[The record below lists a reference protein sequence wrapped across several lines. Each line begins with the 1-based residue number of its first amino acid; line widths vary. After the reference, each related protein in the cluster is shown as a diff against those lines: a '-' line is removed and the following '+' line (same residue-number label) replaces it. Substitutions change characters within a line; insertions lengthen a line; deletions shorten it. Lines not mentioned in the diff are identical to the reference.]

1 MMILNLYYD
10 NFRFTKYLILLEIYI
25 MTYSLNSTLLL
36 TILLAIGLFFFLRA
50 SSKDRTTVVEI
61 TSSQKPLEVLNVMY
75 EWLDLRGWNQ
85 IGGDF
90 DQRILIFKGQ
100 VVSSR
105 FLAIFLSLLGGFGSC
120 ALGLVIIQ
128 IYPTL
133 GWWPILL
140 GFIGGPLSGMIYF
153 KKSAREEKFELK
165 LLSNEDSEEMTLIR
179 LRAHRDELIS
189 LENELSDRLEL
200 KSDGSL
206 FKTPI

>member
-1 MMILNLYYD
+1 
-10 NFRFTKYLILLEIYI
+10 
-25 MTYSLNSTLLL
+25 MTYSLNSTLFL

-61 TSSQKPLEVLNVMY
+61 TSAKEPLEVLKVIY
-75 EWLDLRGWNQ
+75 EWLNLRGWKQ
-85 IGGDF
+85 TGGDF
-90 DQRILIFKGQ
+90 DQRTLTFKGQ
-100 VVSSR
+100 VVSSKL
-105 FLAIFLSLLGGFGSC
+105 LAIFLSLLGGFGSC

-140 GFIGGPLSGMIYF
+140 GLIGGPLSGIIYF
-153 KKSAREEKFELK
+153 KKSAREEKFELRLINK
-165 LLSNEDSEEMTLIR
+165 NENDSTFMR

-189 LENELSDRLEL
+189 LENELGEKLQL

>member
-1 MMILNLYYD
+1 MPD
-10 NFRFTKYLILLEIYI
+10 
-25 MTYSLNSTLLL
+25 SLNSTLLL

-61 TSSQKPLEVLNVMY
+61 TSSKKPIEVLKVIY
-75 EWLDLRGWNQ
+75 DWLNLRGWKQ
-85 IGGDF
+85 SGGDF

-100 VVSSR
+100 VVSSKL
-105 FLAIFLSLLGGFGSC
+105 LAVFLSLLGGLGSC

-128 IYPTL
+128 IYPYL

-140 GFIGGPLSGMIYF
+140 GLIGGPLSGTIYS
-153 KKSAREEKFELK
+153 KQSAREEKFELR
-165 LLSNEDSEEMTLIR
+165 LVSSDDSEEITLMR

>member
-1 MMILNLYYD
+1 
-10 NFRFTKYLILLEIYI
+10 

-36 TILLAIGLFFFLRA
+36 TILLSIGLFFFLRA

-61 TSSQKPLEVLNVMY
+61 SSSQKPIEVLNVMY
-75 EWLDLRGWNQ
+75 EWLDLRGWKQ

-90 DQRILIFKGQ
+90 DQKILIFKGQ
-100 VVSSR
+100 VVSSKL
-105 FLAIFLSLLGGFGSC
+105 LAIYLSLLGGFGSC

-128 IYPTL
+128 IYPNL

-140 GFIGGPLSGMIYF
+140 GLIGGPISGVVYF
-153 KKSAREEKFELK
+153 KKSAREEKFELR
-165 LLSNEDSEEMTLIR
+165 LISNDDNEEMTSMR
-179 LRAHRDELIS
+179 LKAHRDELIS

>member
-1 MMILNLYYD
+1 MS
-10 NFRFTKYLILLEIYI
+10 
-25 MTYSLNSTLLL
+25 YSLNSTLLL

-61 TSSQKPLEVLNVMY
+61 SSSQKPVKVLNDLY
-75 EWLDLRGWNQ
+75 EWLNLRGWKQ

-100 VVSSR
+100 VVSSK
-105 FLAIFLSLLGGFGSC
+105 FLAIFLGILGGFGSC

-128 IYPTL
+128 IYPAL
-133 GWWPILL
+133 AWWPILL
-140 GFIGGPLSGMIYF
+140 GFIGGPLSGMVYF
-153 KKSAREEKFELK
+153 KKSAREEKFELRLINK
-165 LLSNEDSEEMTLIR
+165 DDDVMTFMR

-189 LENELSDRLEL
+189 LENELGDRLEL

>member
-1 MMILNLYYD
+1 MN
-10 NFRFTKYLILLEIYI
+10 
-25 MTYSLNSTLLL
+25 YSLNSTFLL
-36 TILLAIGLFFFLRA
+36 TVLLAIGLFFFLRA
-50 SSKDRTTVVEI
+50 SSKDRTTVIEI
-61 TSSQKPLEVLNVMY
+61 TSLQEPVEVLNVMY
-75 EWLDLRGWNQ
+75 EWLNLRGWKQ

-100 VVSSR
+100 VVSSKL
-105 FLAIFLSLLGGFGSC
+105 LAIFLSILGGFGSC

-128 IYPTL
+128 IYPVL

-140 GFIGGPLSGMIYF
+140 GLIGGPLSGIIYF
-153 KKSAREEKFELK
+153 KNSAREEKFELR
-165 LLSNEDSEEMTLIR
+165 LITTEDKEATTLMR

-189 LENELSDRLEL
+189 LESELSDKLQL

>member
-1 MMILNLYYD
+1 
-10 NFRFTKYLILLEIYI
+10 
-25 MTYSLNSTLLL
+25 MTYYLNSTLLL

-50 SSKDRTTVVEI
+50 SSKDRTTVVEL
-61 TSSQKPLEVLNVMY
+61 TSSKQPLEVLNVIY
-75 EWLDLRGWNQ
+75 EWLNLRGWQ
-85 IGGDF
+85 QLGGDF

-100 VVSSR
+100 VIASK
-105 FLAIFLSLLGGFGSC
+105 FLAIFLSVLGGFGSC

-128 IYPTL
+128 IFPSFS
-133 GWWPILL
+133 WWPILL
-140 GFIGGPLSGMIYF
+140 GLIGGPLSGLIYF
-153 KKSAREEKFELK
+153 KKSAREEKFELR
-165 LLSNEDSEEMTLIR
+165 LVSNDDEEMTSMR

>member
-1 MMILNLYYD
+1 
-10 NFRFTKYLILLEIYI
+10 

-36 TILLAIGLFFFLRA
+36 TILLGIGLFFFLRA
-50 SSKDRTTVVEI
+50 SSKDRTTIIEF
-61 TSSQKPLEVLNVMY
+61 TSLQKPVEVLNAIY
-75 EWLDLRGWNQ
+75 EWLNLRGWKQ
-85 IGGDF
+85 TGGDF

-105 FLAIFLSLLGGFGSC
+105 LLAIFLSLLGGFGSC

-140 GFIGGPLSGMIYF
+140 GLIGGPLSGMIYF

-165 LLSNEDSEEMTLIR
+165 LISNDNNEEMTSMR

-189 LENELSDRLEL
+189 LENELSDRLDL

>member
-1 MMILNLYYD
+1 
-10 NFRFTKYLILLEIYI
+10 

-36 TILLAIGLFFFLRA
+36 TILLAIGLFFFLKA

-75 EWLDLRGWNQ
+75 DWLNLRGWKQ

-90 DQRILIFKGQ
+90 EKRILIFKGQ
-100 VVSSR
+100 VVSSKL
-105 FLAIFLSLLGGFGSC
+105 LAIFLSLLGGFGSC
-120 ALGLVIIQ
+120 SLGLVIIQ

-140 GFIGGPLSGMIYF
+140 GLIGGPLSGIIYF
-153 KKSAREEKFELK
+153 KKSAREEKFELR
-165 LLSNEDSEEMTLIR
+165 LISNEGNEEMTLMR

-189 LENELSDRLEL
+189 LENELSDRLKL

>member
-1 MMILNLYYD
+1 MS
-10 NFRFTKYLILLEIYI
+10 
-25 MTYSLNSTLLL
+25 YSLNSTLLL

-61 TSSQKPLEVLNVMY
+61 SSSQKPVKVLNDLY
-75 EWLDLRGWNQ
+75 EWLNLRGWKQ

-100 VVSSR
+100 VVSSK
-105 FLAIFLSLLGGFGSC
+105 FLAIFLGILGGFGSC

-128 IYPTL
+128 IYPVL

-140 GFIGGPLSGMIYF
+140 GLIGGPLSGMVYF
-153 KKSAREEKFELK
+153 KKSAREEKFELRLINK
-165 LLSNEDSEEMTLIR
+165 DDDVMTFLR

-189 LENELSDRLEL
+189 LENELGDTLDL

>member
-1 MMILNLYYD
+1 
-10 NFRFTKYLILLEIYI
+10 

-61 TSSQKPLEVLNVMY
+61 NSSKKPLEVLSVMY
-75 EWLDLRGWNQ
+75 EWLNLRGWKQ
-85 IGGDF
+85 SGGDF

-100 VVSSR
+100 VVSSKL
-105 FLAIFLSLLGGFGSC
+105 LAIFLSLLGGLGSC

-128 IYPTL
+128 IYPKL

-140 GFIGGPLSGMIYF
+140 GLIGGPLSGTIYF
-153 KKSAREEKFELK
+153 NKSAREEKFELR
-165 LLSNEDSEEMTLIR
+165 LISSDDNEEKTSMR